1 MRVASLTP
9 SGQNP
14 MRLLLVNPDNPV
26 VNITKLDDSYWNQYR
41 VWKPLSLLV
50 LAGLTS
56 PEWEVTVVD
65 ENLGKPDY
73 AALPR
78 PDLVGITAFTSQ
90 ATRAYAVSAE
100 FRRRG
105 IPVVMGGIH
114 ATMCVQEA
122 LEHADCVVT
131 GEAESVWSRVLED
144 VRRGHLER
152 LYEGSFAETEKI

>member
-1 MRVASLTP
+1 
-9 SGQNP
+9 
-14 MRLLLVNPDNPV
+14 MRLYLINPDNPV

-50 LAGLTS
+50 LAGMT
-56 PEWEVTVVD
+56 PREWDVTVVD
-65 ENLGKPDY
+65 ENLGVPDY
-73 AALPR
+73 AAMPR

-90 ATRAYAVSAE
+90 ATRAYAVAAE

-114 ATMCVQEA
+114 ASMCVEEA
-122 LEHADCVVT
+122 LEYVDTVVT

-144 VRRGHLER
+144 AQRGRLDR
-152 LYEGSFAETEKI
+152 LYQGSF